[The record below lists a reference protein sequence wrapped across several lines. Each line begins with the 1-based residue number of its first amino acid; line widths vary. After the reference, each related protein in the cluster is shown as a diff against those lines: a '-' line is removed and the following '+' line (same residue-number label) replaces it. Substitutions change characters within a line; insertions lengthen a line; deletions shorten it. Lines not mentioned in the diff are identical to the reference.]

1 MNKIKISINT
11 TTSSEQYQNPIEK
24 PRKQRVPLMGQKLL
38 TLPEHLSSYPIFT
51 GVRVPRSLVLYVCFV
66 DCCLSFCSFSFDHCV
81 VCSSAI
87 YVLVSSNSS
96 SCYWK
101 LHWFFLLPCCPN
113 ISEHYKYGKLFCCN
127 NVVMNLT
134 LG

>member
-1 MNKIKISINT
+1 
-11 TTSSEQYQNPIEK
+11 
-24 PRKQRVPLMGQKLL
+24 MGQKLL
-38 TLPEHLSSYPIFT
+38 TLPEYLSSYPVFT

-101 LHWFFLLPCCPN
+101 LLCFICYRVVLMSVN
-113 ISEHYKYGKLFCCN
+113 IINTGSYFA
-127 NVVMNLT
+127 VIMS
-134 LG
+134 